1 MRPGAPSPS
10 LLVAAGAMALGTAY
24 AREPSPAG
32 DGRAVELRRA
42 SGDPA
47 AAAGARSVTL
57 ASLTL
62 ETVTTD
68 DAQLARRLTMRGLS
82 LDKLLDQLGPRGD
95 ADLALLQF
103 RNGMVV
109 PLPLDRATL
118 DRLRPFVVVEQQL
131 TAQPG
136 LGPPSSLPR
145 LSAAA
150 GASEA
155 PPRQF
160 GQNRLAVRER
170 WHPMLRPGS
179 ERQFSP
185 WGAVDTLIG
194 IELTTRARY
203 VANFAVQKPTA
214 SVARGEQVFEQ
225 TCQFCHALGGVG
237 GKLGLDFLDP
247 EPIYSDRW
255 MKTFR
260 DAEEPLSGARVAKT
274 ELSSHV
280 RFATRGGRTM
290 PVLKHLS
297 QSEAGDLWE
306 WLVALAKQRGR

>member
-1 MRPGAPSPS
+1 MRLGALPPR
-10 LLVAAGAMALGTAY
+10 LLIAAGALTLGPAY
-24 AREPSPAG
+24 AREPAPAG
-32 DGRAVELRRA
+32 DGRTVELRRA

-47 AAAGARSVTL
+47 TPRTVALT
-57 ASLTL
+57 SLTL
-62 ETVTTD
+62 DTVTAD
-68 DAQLARRLTMRGLS
+68 DAQLGRRLTMRGLP

-109 PLPLDRATL
+109 PLPLDRATM
-118 DRLRPFVVVEQQL
+118 DRLKPFLVVEQQL

-136 LGPPSSLPR
+136 LGPPSSLPQ
-145 LSAAA
+145 LSSAA

-160 GQNRLAVRER
+160 GANRLAVRER

-185 WGAVDTLIG
+185 WGAIDTLVG
-194 IELTTRARY
+194 IELTTRTRY
-203 VANFAVQKPTA
+203 VANFAVSKPTA
-214 SVARGEQVFEQ
+214 SVSRGEQVFEQ
-225 TCQFCHALGGVG
+225 TCQFCHALGGIG

-255 MKTFR
+255 RKTFR
-260 DAEEPLSGARVAKT
+260 DAEEPLAGARVGKT
-274 ELSSHV
+274 ELGSHV
-280 RFATRGGRTM
+280 RFATSGGRTM